1 MRSFNLALVTLC
13 CTLLCDQAAAADADV
28 LRQFGMLG
36 RLAVDCKAPH
46 SRTNPHLLFHA
57 SPKGRVTR
65 TLNRA
70 RDRDGTFP
78 MRNLRLLTGDRLQYQ
93 EISRGFD
100 KTIIV
105 ARIDGKFRFWH
116 SVQADGV
123 VLIAD
128 GKLSNTGASTFTF
141 QKCPT

>member
-1 MRSFNLALVTLC
+1 MRPFSTAFVALC

-36 RLAVDCKAPH
+36 RLAVDCKAPY
-46 SRTNPHLLFHA
+46 SRTNPHLIFVA
-57 SPKGRVTR
+57 SPKGKVTR

-78 MRNLRLLTGDRLQYQ
+78 MRNLRLLAPDRLQYQ
-93 EISRGFD
+93 EISRGFE
-100 KTIIV
+100 KTMTV
-105 ARIDGKFRFWH
+105 ARIDGKFRFWS
-116 SVQADGV
+116 SVQSDGA

-128 GKLSNTGASTFTF
+128 GKLSNTGAATFTF
-141 QKCPT
+141 QKCAG